1 MKASE
6 IRLMAIE
13 EIQSKIMDTRKEYM
27 TLRFQLVSGQLTNT
41 SKLKEIKR
49 LIAQYE
55 TILREKQLET
65 EAEGEA

>member
-6 IRLMAIE
+6 IRLMEIE
-13 EIQSKIMDTRKEYM
+13 EIKTKMLDTRKEYM

-41 SKLKEIKR
+41 SKLKQIKR
-49 LIAQYE
+49 LVAQYE
-55 TILREKQLET
+55 TILKEKQLET